1 MPSEIFSVED
11 VHATFAAL
19 FGEEIEVYDM
29 DHAPYYYYQTEGIYS
44 RVGDFGGPWWVY
56 PMILSIEETDTGAV
70 VEMIEVNALDKDTP
84 THIWT
89 EEESIDLSAD
99 NFAEVTAHAQALV
112 LNIGQPS
119 PRKLDAMLRS
129 GEQAGRMG
137 IPVVLDP
144 VGVGVSSLRTTA
156 VRQILERVHIA
167 VLRCNHAEAACIYGM
182 HPDTRG
188 VDSDRS
194 LSLEDSESLARGLA
208 ARYRCAVALTGATDL
223 VASPSHLCKLEG
235 GHPMLSRVTG
245 MGCVSTVLCACYAAV
260 TDDSLLA
267 AAAGLGAIS
276 AAGEIAYQ
284 NAGRRGTGSFRTAVI
299 DALSQMDA
307 AALHAH
313 LKLTEVPNAL

>member
-1 MPSEIFSVED
+1 MELIDQAGLLADTLRQRCPVIHCITNSVTIND
-11 VHATFAAL
+11 CANAAL
-19 FGEEIEVYDM
+19 AIGASPIMAEAPEE
-29 DHAPYYYYQTEGIYS
+29 A
-44 RVGDFGGPWWVY
+44 
-56 PMILSIEETDTGAV
+56 
-70 VEMIEVNALDKDTP
+70 
-84 THIWT
+84 
-89 EEESIDLSAD
+89 
-99 NFAEVTAHAQALV
+99 AEVTAHAQALV

-194 LSLEDSESLARGLA
+194 LSQEDSESLARGLA

-284 NAGRRGTGSFRTAVI
+284 NAGHRGTGSFRTAVI

-313 LKLTEVPNAL
+313 LKLTEVPDAL